1 DLIEGVETIV
11 GTLSNPTIAEG
22 TASIAVPSD
31 TVNITEIDKAVTFG
45 VTVTSEDSAND
56 ASSQSA
62 TIGEETPADDQGQ
75 FQIQMNGFPLSGSNE
90 ASVTVTIG
98 GDTENGAGGDFT
110 QAVASAIQA
119 GAAAAGV
126 GFVDNGNG
134 TVTLTW
140 SSTSTSQTVSVDLT
154 AFDDAEVD
162 SPETLTLSLSDAS
175 IGEGTAGI
183 VGGQGSAD
191 LTVLDDDHHVPD
203 AVPEKASVVEG
214 SVV

>member
-1 DLIEGVETIV
+1 TDSPETLN
-11 GTLSNPTIAEG
+11 LSLSAPSVAEG
-22 TASIAVPSD
+22 TAAVVAGQGSAD
-31 TVNITEIDKAVTFG
+31 LHLTDIDAAVTFQ
-45 VTVTSEDSAND
+45 VTVSSEGAGND

-75 FQIQMNGFPLSGSNE
+75 FQIQMNGFPLSGSNT
-90 ASVTVTIG
+90 ASVTVAIG

-140 SSTSTSQTVSVDLT
+140 SAASTSQTVLVDL
-154 AFDDAEVD
+154 AAVNDDLTD
-162 SPETLTLSLSDAS
+162 SPETLNLSLSAPS
-175 IGEGTAGI
+175 VAEGTAA
-183 VGGQGSAD
+183 VVAGQGSAD
-191 LTVLDDDHHVPD
+191 LHLTDIDAAVTFQVTV
-203 AVPEKASVVEG
+203 SSEG
-214 SVV
+214 AGND

>member
-75 FQIQMNGFPLSGSNE
+75 FQIQMNGFPLSGSNT
-90 ASVTVTIG
+90 ASVTVAIG

-140 SSTSTSQTVSVDLT
+140 SAASTSQTVLVDL
-154 AFDDAEVD
+154 AAVNDDLTD
-162 SPETLTLSLSDAS
+162 SPETLNLSLSAPS
-175 IGEGTAGI
+175 VAEGTAA
-183 VGGQGSAD
+183 VVAGQGSAD
-191 LTVLDDDHHVPD
+191 LHLTDIDAAVTFQVTV
-203 AVPEKASVVEG
+203 SSEG
-214 SVV
+214 AGND